1 MTDFRATLETKLGD
15 SYVFERELGGGGMSR
30 LFVAVE
36 RTLERRV
43 VFKVLPEQL
52 AGEVNAE
59 RFRREIQF
67 SARLQHPHIVPVL
80 SSGEVEG
87 VPFFV
92 MPLIDGESLRARI
105 SRTGELT
112 IPESVRFL
120 RGVAAALGYAHKSG
134 VVHRDIKPENVLI
147 AEDIAV
153 VTDFGVAKALED
165 SAISSEHPH
174 TTAGVTLGTPMYMSP
189 EQAAADPTIDHRA
202 DIYSFGVLAY
212 EMLTGSPPFTGRTAQ
227 ALIAANALQAPEAIE
242 RRRPN
247 IPEPL
252 ARMVMSCL
260 EKRPADRPQT
270 AQALLKTLDDLDTG
284 RLSSSG
290 GEPAFTTSASYSR
303 RQSRHWLT
311 PTLVIVVLLIAVA
324 GYFAARAMRG
334 STANQSG
341 GLSSVAVLP
350 FVNVGGEPNDEYF
363 SEGMT
368 DELANALNKLPGM
381 RVASRTSS
389 YAFKN
394 DRNLSVSEI
403 GKRLNVQ
410 SVLEGSVRRAGGKLR
425 VTAQLTSV
433 SDGLA
438 RWSDSYDRD
447 ANDVFAVQD
456 DIARAITEALEPR
469 LRGARAAASIAS
481 TSRGTANLEAY
492 DLYLRGRYFWNR
504 RGADNLRRSVQYLD
518 QAIAKDSS
526 FARAYAALAIAYALL
541 PEYTD
546 AAPSD
551 VVQRAR
557 SAADRALASDN
568 TLAEA
573 NTAFGLTAIH
583 DWDWPTAEKRY
594 RAALAQDPNYATAH
608 QWFGEFF
615 YHVGQIDSSIAQ
627 MRIAQRLDPLAPIMP
642 SAVGGPLILAR
653 RYPEAIA
660 ELRKGIE
667 LYPAVGINHEWL
679 AMGYLFNGNRSDAV
693 REMETAAR
701 LDPELAVR
709 QGQLAYIDGKTGR
722 GDRAT
727 AILAALEARSK
738 REKVSPVALV
748 FAHIGLGQTDAALS
762 ELERAVDA
770 HDIGL
775 VSTGTILLDRI
786 YDPLRADPRFA
797 RILER
802 MHLAQFSRQ

>member
-1 MTDFRATLETKLGD
+1 MTDFRDTLESKLGD
-15 SYVFERELGGGGMSR
+15 TYIFERELGGGGMSR
-30 LFVAVE
+30 LFVAVD

-43 VFKVLPEQL
+43 VFKVLPEHL
-52 AGEVNAE
+52 AGAVNAD
-59 RFRREIQF
+59 RFRREIQL
-67 SARLQHPHIVPVL
+67 SARLQHPHIVQVL
-80 SSGEVEG
+80 SSGEIEG

-92 MPLIDGESLRARI
+92 MPLIEGESLRQRIAR
-105 SRTGELT
+105 SGELT
-112 IPESVRFL
+112 IPEAVRFL
-120 RGVAAALGYAHKSG
+120 REIASALAYAHKSG
-134 VVHRDIKPENVLI
+134 VVHRDIKPENILVSD
-147 AEDIAV
+147 DIAV
-153 VTDFGVAKALED
+153 VTDFGVAKAIED
-165 SAISSEHPH
+165 SAISSNRLH
-174 TTAGVTLGTPMYMSP
+174 TSGGVALGTPAYMAP
-189 EQAAADPTIDHRA
+189 EQAAADPAIDHRA
-202 DIYSFGVLAY
+202 DIYAFGILAY
-212 EMLTGSPPFTGRTAQ
+212 EMLTGSPPFTGRSPQ
-227 ALIAANALQAPEAIE
+227 ALIAANATQPPEPIE

-252 ARMVMSCL
+252 ARLVMSCL

-270 AQALLKTLDDLDTG
+270 AQEVLQALADLDTG
-284 RLSSSG
+284 RRGTFSS
-290 GEPAFTTSASYSR
+290 ERAVTISASYPKRPSR
-303 RQSRHWLT
+303 TR
-311 PTLVIVVLLIAVA
+311 LVWGLPIAVLLVAAV
-324 GYFAARAMRG
+324 GYLAVRAMRRP
-334 STANQSG
+334 AVNDSG
-341 GLSSVAVLP
+341 ALGSVAVLP
-350 FVNVGGEPNDEYF
+350 FVNVGGEQSDEYF

-394 DRNLSVSEI
+394 NRNLSVGEI
-403 GKRLNVQ
+403 GKRLNVE

-433 SDGLA
+433 ADGLA

-469 LRGARAAASIAS
+469 LRGRSEAASIAS

-504 RGADNLRRSVQYLD
+504 RGADNLRRSIQYLE
-518 QAIAKDSS
+518 QAIAKDAS

-546 AAPSD
+546 AAPPD

-557 SAADRALASDN
+557 SSADRALARDS

-573 NTAFGLTAIH
+573 NTAVGLTAIH
-583 DWDWPTAEKRY
+583 DWDWLTAEKRY
-594 RAALAQDPNYATAH
+594 RAALVQDPNYATAH

-615 YHVGQIDSSIAQ
+615 YHTGQLDSSIAQ
-627 MRIAQRLDPLAPIMP
+627 MRIAERLDPLAPIMP
-642 SAVGGPLILAR
+642 SAVGGPLILAG
-653 RYPEAIA
+653 RYPDAIA

-679 AMGYLFNGNRSDAV
+679 AMGYLLNGNNDDAV

-701 LDPELAVR
+701 LDPELAIR
-709 QGQLAYIDGKTGR
+709 QGQLAYVYGKTGR
-722 GDRAT
+722 SARAA
-727 AILAALEARSK
+727 AILVTLEDRSK
-738 REKVSPVALV
+738 REKVSPLALV
-748 FAHIGLGQTDAALS
+748 FAHIALGETDAAFA

-770 HDIGL
+770 HDIAL
-775 VSTGTILLDRI
+775 VSTGTVLLDRI
-786 YDPLRADPRFA
+786 YDPLRSDPRFE

-802 MHLAQFSRQ
+802 MHLSQFKRR